1 MYELG
6 SKVVDWFKVYQK
18 VVCIATKDFDRNLK
32 CNWEILEIS
41 EAGFCLG
48 FDLETCPQIE
58 WLYLYV
64 WSNRDGYQNPRIKH
78 VFGKVWFLGL
88 KP

>member
-18 VVCIATKDFDRNLK
+18 VVCIAAKDFDRNLK

-41 EAGFCLG
+41 KAGFCLG
-48 FDLETCPQIE
+48 FDLETCSQIE

-64 WSNRDGYQNPRIKH
+64 WSNRDGCQNPRIKH